1 MIPRHLSIR
10 IVLILFLCIGL
21 ALPAFAPV
29 QASPQDDPGINKVY
43 ITDVRDVAFVVSWTT
58 DSASD
63 GSVTWGTSIPP
74 TTVTADSIA
83 GTTTHWVTITG
94 LLPSTTYYFK
104 VSSGTATDDNGGAY
118 YQVTTPPTIGL
129 PTTNIT
135 LWGYVYQFDGT
146 TPAGNAIVYLQL
158 QDGDGSGSLSPSQWV
173 SARANDTGGWSYGS
187 FGSMR
192 TSDLLNYYSF
202 TNGADLLRIVGQG
215 GSAGTKGADPTPWL
229 ITIPTATSQQN
240 IILNSG
246 PTAIDLVGLRAYSG
260 QQSFIPVIVG
270 LGLVALL
277 TPMVIWYRKKG

>member
-1 MIPRHLSIR
+1 
-10 IVLILFLCIGL
+10 
-21 ALPAFAPV
+21 
-29 QASPQDDPGINKVY
+29 
-43 ITDVRDVAFVVSWTT
+43 
-58 DSASD
+58 
-63 GSVTWGTSIPP
+63 
-74 TTVTADSIA
+74 
-83 GTTTHWVTITG
+83 
-94 LLPSTTYYFK
+94 
-104 VSSGTATDDNGGAY
+104 
-118 YQVTTPPTIGL
+118 
-129 PTTNIT
+129 
-135 LWGYVYQFDGT
+135 
-146 TPAGNAIVYLQL
+146 
-158 QDGDGSGSLSPSQWV
+158 
-173 SARANDTGGWSYGS
+173 
-187 FGSMR
+187 MR